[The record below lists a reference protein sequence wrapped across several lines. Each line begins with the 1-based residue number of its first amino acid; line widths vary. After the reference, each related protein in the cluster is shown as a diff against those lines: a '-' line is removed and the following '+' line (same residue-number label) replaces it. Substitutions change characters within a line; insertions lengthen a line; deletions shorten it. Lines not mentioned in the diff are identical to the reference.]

1 RTVNVLLLRWE
12 YEDLGVGSEVEA
24 LAQVLDRDYG
34 FQVQQCQIPV
44 ERPIRKL
51 TQTISNWV
59 DDHDSEHNLFIL
71 YYAGHGVI
79 DEGRQVVWRNLRN
92 VKHERF
98 AELKWNGCE
107 DILHEA
113 VSDTLFLL
121 DCCCAAG
128 SASRPLKGFSETIA
142 ASGFESLAPPPG
154 PHSFT
159 NALTRVLRKWRR
171 TQFSVVRLHNELLV
185 ALKEMPPEQISSDG
199 SLFEWRRTP
208 VHYIRS
214 NDRCPPS
221 VVVSSLATEGGEVVV
236 IHEEPTVNSQPA
248 VSPRVILSLIL
259 TEDLRL
265 DDAVACRRWLSA
277 FPLHTKTI
285 HVEGVYH
292 GLSTVVMISLPVPI
306 WDHLENIPGCNFVCF
321 TTSGNLLLKE
331 PVPD

>member
-1 RTVNVLLLRWE
+1 
-12 YEDLGVGSEVEA
+12 EDLGVGSEVEA
-24 LAQVLDRDYG
+24 LAQVRDRDYG

-79 DEGRQVVWRNLRN
+79 DEGRQVVLRN

-265 DDAVACRRWLSA
+265 DDAVLAEDGYPRFPYTQRQFMSRASTMACRPWL
-277 FPLHTKTI
+277 
-285 HVEGVYH
+285 
-292 GLSTVVMISLPVPI
+292 
-306 WDHLENIPGCNFVCF
+306 
-321 TTSGNLLLKE
+321 
-331 PVPD
+331 